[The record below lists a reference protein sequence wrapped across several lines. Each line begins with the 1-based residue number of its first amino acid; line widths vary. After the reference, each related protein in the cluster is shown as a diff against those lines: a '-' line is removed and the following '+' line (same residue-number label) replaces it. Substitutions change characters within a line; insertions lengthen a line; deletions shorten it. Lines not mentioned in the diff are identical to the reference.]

1 VPRMSK
7 TAAVAQASTPQEL
20 RDLMWKSADKL
31 RGSMDASQYM
41 DFVLGLIFLK
51 YVSDAFAARREQLEE
66 ELRTDGLLDGE
77 TPADER
83 VEMLDDRDEYT
94 SERVFW
100 VPEAARWDAIAD
112 AAKTG
117 AVGERVDAAMEAVM
131 AANPELQGAL
141 ATIFNRD
148 NVDQVRLAGLVDLI
162 SNANFRGVRT
172 DNDRSSLDL
181 LGEVYEYFLGQ
192 FASAQGKRGGE
203 FYTPRSVVRT
213 LVEILEP
220 VNGKVYDPCCG
231 SGGMFVHSEEFVEHA
246 SGQFLKEEGREAS
259 ISVYGQE
266 LNERT
271 WRLARTNLAIHG
283 IFGDVGDRW
292 GDTFSEDR
300 HPTLRADYILA
311 NPPFNVK
318 DWARSTEDARWRF
331 GVPPARNAN
340 YAWLQ
345 HIWSKL
351 AEGGTAGVV
360 LANGSMSSNTGGE
373 GEIRK
378 AMVDADT
385 VAAMIALPGNLFRG
399 SAIPVCLWILTKDK
413 SAGRRGAKGR
423 EQKVLFIDARNLG
436 TMINRVERVFSN
448 EDIQCIA
455 NTWRRWRGTKSA
467 QGLPDYKDEAGFCY
481 SATLNEIAEQEYALT
496 PGRYVGSAAAE
507 EDDEP
512 LEERIDRLKKELLE
526 QMAESER
533 LAKIVREELE
543 QVHA

>member
-1 VPRMSK
+1 MPRTSK

-66 ELRTDGLLDGE
+66 ELRTDGLLDEE

-83 VEMLDDRDEYT
+83 AEMLDDRDEYT
-94 SERVFW
+94 AERVFW

-112 AAKTG
+112 SAKTG
-117 AVGERVDAAMEAVM
+117 AVGERIDAAMEAIM

-148 NVDQVRLAGLVDLI
+148 NVDQTRLAGLVDLI

-172 DNDRSSLDL
+172 ENDRSSLDL

-220 VNGKVYDPCCG
+220 INGKVYDPCCG

-246 SGQFLKEEGREAS
+246 GGQFLKEEGREAA

-318 DWARSTEDARWRF
+318 DWARNTEDSRWRF

-351 AEGGTAGVV
+351 AEGGMAGVV

-399 SAIPVCLWILTKDK
+399 SAIPVCLWILAKDK
-413 SAGRRGAKGR
+413 SAGRNGAKGR

-436 TMINRVERVFSN
+436 TMINRVERVFSD
-448 EDIQCIA
+448 EDIQKIA
-455 NTWRRWRGTKSA
+455 NSWRRWRGTRSA
-467 QGLPDYKDEAGFCY
+467 QGLPDYEDEAGFSY
-481 SATLNEIAEQEYALT
+481 SATLNEIAEQGYALT
-496 PGRYVGSAAAE
+496 PGRYVGSAEAE
-507 EDDEP
+507 EDGEP
-512 LEERIDRLKKELLE
+512 LEEKISRLKQELLE
-526 QMAESER
+526 QMEKSER
-533 LAKIVREELE
+533 LAKMVREELE
-543 QVHA
+543 KIHG